1 MLYLGSGSSEPIRL
15 HNAFLSINEV
25 ESIMNHIQL
34 QPKSDELVLESVRE
48 QTTLDT
54 DSGDN
59 ADDDELLNEAIKLV
73 VIHQQGSISLIQ
85 RRMKVGYSRAARL
98 IDRMEQLGVVG
109 PFTGSKAREVMV
121 DEAYLQMI
129 DD

>member
-1 MLYLGSGSSEPIRL
+1 MD
-15 HNAFLSINEV
+15 
-25 ESIMNHIQL
+25 HIKS
-34 QPKSDELVLESVRE
+34 QPQTDELVLESVRE
-48 QTTLDT
+48 QTKLDD
-54 DSGDN
+54 DSGEIGE
-59 ADDDELLNEAIKLV
+59 DDDELLNEAINLV

-98 IDRMEQLGVVG
+98 IDRMEQLGIVG

-121 DEAYLQMI
+121 DETYLQMI